1 MAALLA
7 GQRVAEAADEFGVP
21 EQTVSR
27 WKVALDKSGAKMGQ
41 FGSKNRIPEL
51 IAEYLIE
58 TLETLRKQSQIFG
71 EREFLTDQAASEVAV
86 LHGVLMDKSLR
97 ILEAAEAARDSE
109 RPDAPVDPAPG
120 TAE

>member
-1 MAALLA
+1 MAALLT
-7 GQRVAEAADEFGVP
+7 GQRVTEVAKEFNVP
-21 EQTVSR
+21 QPTVSH
-27 WKVALDKSGAKMGQ
+27 WKDALDKAGVRPNG
-41 FGSKNRIPEL
+41 FESKNRIPEL

-97 ILEAAEAARDSE
+97 ILEAAEAARGQE
-109 RPDAPVDPAPG
+109 RPDDPVDPTSGA
-120 TAE
+120 AE